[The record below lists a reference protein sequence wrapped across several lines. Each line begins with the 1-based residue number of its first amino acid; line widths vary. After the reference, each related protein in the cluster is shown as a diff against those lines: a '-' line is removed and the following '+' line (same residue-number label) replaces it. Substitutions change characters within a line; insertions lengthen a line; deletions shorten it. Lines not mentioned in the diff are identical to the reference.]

1 MSETPTDCTYC
12 DGSGTKLE
20 KYKGCDSECGCTD
33 IVPCEECNG
42 TGVSLLAQ
50 LTEAVKR
57 AEAAGADALKW
68 KITSDAHCLVMIEDL
83 HPKIDKLGGAIDR
96 LTNERDELKARLQN
110 MLAIIHGDGGHYIAE
125 HGLSKACDDATTI
138 HVDLKERCEKAE
150 AELERKTR

>member
-96 LTNERDELKARLQN
+96 LTNERDELKSRCKKLCDLIHTAHREVGN
-110 MLAIIHGDGGHYIAE
+110 GFDMLA
-125 HGLSKACDDATTI
+125 SATWDHIVETA
-138 HVDLKERCEKAE
+138 KEVKNGNT
-150 AELERKTR
+150 K